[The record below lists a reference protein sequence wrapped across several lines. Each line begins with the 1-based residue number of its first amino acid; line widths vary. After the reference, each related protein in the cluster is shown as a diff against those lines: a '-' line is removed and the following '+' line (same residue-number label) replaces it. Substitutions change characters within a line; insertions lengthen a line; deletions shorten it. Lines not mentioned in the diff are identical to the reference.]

1 MLIIEFGG
9 KYMKKRGIKLLL
21 SLILSIL
28 SFGLYLSPVFATG
41 ISYKF
46 DEPVKKKLEEFFRM
60 HEQIAFETQYNP
72 DVNLRTWK
80 RDVCN
85 YILELKLNNGY
96 KVAGEFFRNLAII
109 IDEEQIR
116 ERAMRVTYNYI
127 DFSVQVSS
135 TELAGFF
142 YEEGRRFVVLT
153 I

>member
-1 MLIIEFGG
+1 
-9 KYMKKRGIKLLL
+9 MKKRNVRLILC
-21 SLILSIL
+21 LILSIL
-28 SFGLYLSPVFATG
+28 SIGLSFTHVFATG

-96 KVAGEFFRNLAII
+96 EVAGEFFRNLAVM
-109 IDEEQIR
+109 IDEERIR
-116 ERAMRVTYNYI
+116 ERALRVTYDYI
-127 DFSVQVSS
+127 DFALQVYNVDLSLS
-135 TELAGFF
+135 GFF
-142 YEEGRRFVVLT
+142 YEEGRCFVVLT